1 MSQALST
8 RWERIYYYSIGSN
21 SNNGMIVH
29 VASGGLHHR
38 WRGTSRPWSE
48 RWRRGHSGLVESQ
61 QASGRL
67 GLCNAQVRSPW
78 SPVIDWFYLF
88 NTQIQEVCDGI
99 LENIYSNGYIKFEFH
114 DVWIRAGLI
123 YPLFVLRR
131 YENLFF
137 IMQKKKWS
145 YIHLSRLIDRNRDF
159 FPPYKWY
166 QP

>member
-1 MSQALST
+1 MSQTLST
-8 RWERIYYYSIGSN
+8 RWERIYYYSTGPN

-67 GLCNAQVRSPW
+67 GLCNTQVRSPW
-78 SPVIDWFYLF
+78 SPVIDLFYLF
-88 NTQIQEVCDGI
+88 NTQIQ
-99 LENIYSNGYIKFEFH
+99 

-123 YPLFVLRR
+123 YPLFFLHR
-131 YENLFF
+131 YENFYIF
-137 IMQKKKWS
+137 IMQKKKWL
-145 YIHLSRLIDRNRDF
+145 YINLSWFIDRNQDF
-159 FPPYKWY
+159 FSPYKWY